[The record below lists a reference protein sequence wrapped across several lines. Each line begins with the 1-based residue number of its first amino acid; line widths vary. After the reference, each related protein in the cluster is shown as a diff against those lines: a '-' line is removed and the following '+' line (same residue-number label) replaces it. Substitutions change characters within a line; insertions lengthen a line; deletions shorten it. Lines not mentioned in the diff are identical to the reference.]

1 MDQAVGTTTQMIPID
16 RITIVNPRVRNRKVF
31 REIVDNIAELGLK
44 RPITVTPRQRE
55 DGPGYDLICGQG
67 RLEAYQVLGQ
77 REIPAIVV
85 EADSDD
91 CMIMSLVENIARR
104 QHRAIDL
111 LRDVEGLK
119 RRGYNE
125 ADIARKTDLSPS
137 YVNGVVRLIEN
148 GELRLLR
155 GVESGQIPLSV
166 AVTIAE
172 ANDEEVQNAL
182 QEAYEKNLLRGKKLI
197 AARHIIEMRQRRGKG
212 LRTRNA
218 DRSIT
223 PSTTTNLVKA
233 YRDDVEKKR
242 QVIRKVEFTRD
253 RLLFVAAA
261 LRTLLVEET
270 FTTLLRAERLE
281 TMPRNLAERLQA
293 GFGA

>member
-1 MDQAVGTTTQMIPID
+1 MDETVSTATQMIPID
-16 RITIVNPRVRNRKVF
+16 RITVVNPRVRNRKVF

-77 REIPAIVV
+77 QEIPAIVV

-119 RRGYNE
+119 RRGYSE
-125 ADIARKTDLSPS
+125 ADIARKTDLSPT
-137 YVNGVVRLIEN
+137 YVSGVVRLIEN

-172 ANDEEVQNAL
+172 ANDEDVQNAL
-182 QEAYEKNLLRGKKLI
+182 QEAYEQKLLRGRKLI

-223 PSTTTNLVKA
+223 SSTTTNLVKA

-242 QVIRKVEFTRD
+242 RVIRKVEFTRD

-261 LRTLLVEET
+261 LRTLLAEET

-293 GFGA
+293 DFGA

>member
-1 MDQAVGTTTQMIPID
+1 MDETVETATQMIPID
-16 RITIVNPRVRNRKVF
+16 RITVVNPRVRNRKVF

-44 RPITVTPRQRE
+44 RPITVTPRERE
-55 DGPGYDLICGQG
+55 DGPGYDLVCGQG

-119 RRGYNE
+119 RRGYTE
-125 ADIARKTDLSPS
+125 ADIARKTDLSSS

-166 AVTIAE
+166 AVKIAE

-182 QEAYEKNLLRGKKLI
+182 QEAYEQNLLRGKKLI

-212 LRTRNA
+212 LRTRSA

-223 PSTTTNLVKA
+223 QSTTTNLVKA

-261 LRTLLVEET
+261 LRTLLAEEA

-281 TMPRNLAERLQA
+281 TMPRNLAEHLQA
-293 GFGA
+293 GFGD

>member
-1 MDQAVGTTTQMIPID
+1 MDDAFGMTTQMIPID
-16 RITIVNPRVRNRKVF
+16 RITVVNPRVRNRKVF

-44 RPITVTPRQRE
+44 RPITVTPRERE
-55 DGPGYDLICGQG
+55 DGPGYDLVCGQG

-119 RRGYNE
+119 RRGYTE
-125 ADIARKTDLSPS
+125 ADIARKTDLSSS

-166 AVTIAE
+166 AVKIAE

-182 QEAYEKNLLRGKKLI
+182 QEAYEQNLLRGKKLI

-212 LRTRNA
+212 LRTRSA

-223 PSTTTNLVKA
+223 QSTTTNLVKA

-261 LRTLLVEET
+261 LRTLLAEEA

-281 TMPRNLAERLQA
+281 TMPRNLAEHLQA